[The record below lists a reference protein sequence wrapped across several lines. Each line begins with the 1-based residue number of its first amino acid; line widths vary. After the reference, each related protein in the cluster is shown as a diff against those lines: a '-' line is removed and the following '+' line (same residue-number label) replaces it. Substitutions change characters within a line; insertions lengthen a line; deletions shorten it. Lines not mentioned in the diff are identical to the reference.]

1 MQEKPHA
8 GGSAEW
14 LARVRPALPVAV
26 DTSALSDDGLVICE
40 RFGLDAFA
48 WSIENAEMTVAAVFA
63 SMPSLAAEAGL
74 PSIFLRGMR
83 ASVLREMRMADG
95 EELDPCTDECADVA
109 RDFARRGLD
118 LTTLLETIRI
128 GSRVA
133 SGGYIR
139 AASVLIDDPEER
151 ADAIA
156 RLTGMFF
163 ASVERF
169 STQMSETYQ
178 SERERWLASRSAA
191 RLGLITAILA
201 GRAVDRRRMREVL
214 RYDVHGTHIAM
225 VAWATETGEDTPR
238 NLETVIS
245 NELEALGA
253 TSSLVVEVGVGA
265 AWGWGTVRDGA
276 ASGPR
281 PDPPPGVSV
290 AVGQVRQGELGFR
303 RSHREAME
311 VEHLLRLAVPTMP
324 RLVCHAD
331 VELATLLASDLES
344 AQYFVRGQLGPLA
357 IDDERMERLRVTL
370 WLYLENERSVATV
383 ANLQFVAR
391 NTVTYRVKQAEILI
405 GRRIEDARLNL
416 QPALLLT
423 RILGHRV
430 LQQP

>member
-1 MQEKPHA
+1 M
-8 GGSAEW
+8 
-14 LARVRPALPVAV
+14 AV
-26 DTSALSDDGLVICE
+26 DTSALSEDGLIICE
-40 RFGLDAFA
+40 RFGLDAFG

-63 SMPSLAAEAGL
+63 SMPSLEAEAGL

-95 EELDPCTDECADVA
+95 EDLDPSTDECADVA

-139 AASVLIDDPEER
+139 AASVLIEDPEER

-156 RLTGMFF
+156 RLTEVFF
-163 ASVERF
+163 SSLERF

-178 SERERWLASRSAA
+178 SERERWLASRSAE
-191 RLGLITAILA
+191 RLGFITSLLA
-201 GRAVDRRRMREVL
+201 GRPVDRRRMRDVL
-214 RYDVHGTHIAM
+214 RYDLDGDHVAV
-225 VAWATETGEDTPR
+225 VAWATETDDDALR
-238 NLETVIS
+238 NLETVIAD
-245 NELEALGA
+245 ELEARGA

-265 AWGWGTVRDGA
+265 AWGWGTVNGGGGLERR
-276 ASGPR
+276 S
-281 PDPPPGVSV
+281 DPPTGVSV
-290 AVGQVRQGELGFR
+290 AISQVRTGELGFR
-303 RSHREAME
+303 RAHREAMD
-311 VEHLLRLAVPTMP
+311 VEHLLRLAVPSMP
-324 RLVCHAD
+324 QRVCYAD
-331 VELATLLASDLES
+331 VELAALLTSDLES

-357 IDDERMERLRVTL
+357 IDDERMERLRTTL

-391 NTVTYRVKQAEILI
+391 NTVTYRVKQAETLI

-423 RILGHRV
+423 RVLGHHV
-430 LQQP
+430 LREP